1 MAEHSLELSQHEYTA
16 HLSALSGRCAELE
29 AVAAQKQLAV
39 DSVAAANDIG
49 ARQAETLQQQTA
61 LLQQQQRQ
69 MDTEL
74 RKARQEAQEATMSLL
89 EQQAAGKEAAS
100 AIREQVIKI
109 IPTPKPWLDW
119 REDLLYIHI
128 YCIYTP
134 TFSMCSTH
142 VHISPF
148 PTLPTGPG
156 LGALSSRAED
166 SRERE
171 IRPTTTQRNNR
182 ECPSAPAL
190 FPGVTA
196 APLAAAP
203 GRA

>member
-100 AIREQVIKI
+100 AIREQVINNN
-109 IPTPKPWLDW
+109 TNLGL
-119 REDLLYIHI
+119 EGDLLYIHI

-171 IRPTTTQRNNR
+171 SRPTTTQRNNR

-190 FPGVTA
+190 FPGITA